1 MIVGA
6 PLMAALARRWPARTS
21 LLGFVLAFAVA
32 HVVGALTTSFAVLLG
47 TRVVAALANAGFL
60 AVALST
66 AATLVAADRKGRA
79 LAVLLSG
86 TTVAI
91 IAGVPG
97 GALLGMLLGWRATF
111 WAIALLCLPA
121 AGGVV
126 MGLPA
131 RVATSPRGAPV
142 GSSLRG
148 EIAQLAR
155 PRLILV
161 MLVGALVNAA
171 TFATFTFLAPIV
183 TGTAGLGELWVPVV
197 LVLFGAGALVGVTL
211 AGRLSDRR
219 PGVVL
224 AVGGPAL
231 LLGWFGTRD
240 PGRPAGGVAAPRV
253 RAGRAL
259 LRAGQHP
266 DRPSALRGGRRTHDG
281 RVVRD
286 RGAQHRCRRWPC
298 HCRLDPR
305 GRRPRSGLGQLFPGW
320 RSPCSSSCRSGVSG
334 QPAFASRLR
343 SRPSGRRRRAARPGS
358 ARVARRRCC
367 GDAVTVTLHGH
378 RHGVEPGP
386 VVADVG
392 GGAQQPGQVLV
403 EQRSTEVSAA
413 CTVTLMRGHHPA
425 VAVAYAGGDRP
436 DAGGQVLVGQGPAL
450 RAHLAQHARPA
461 RRAGLPAGVMPERL
475 GLGEHGGRA
484 RPAGRAASSTLPIEV
499 AAAGKRVPMVT
510 ASVTILGTATRA
522 T

>member
-1 MIVGA
+1 MLAGLVPDIATSLDVSVGAAGLLTSAFAVGMIVGA

-86 TTVAI
+86 TTVAV

-155 PRLILV
+155 PRLVLV

-171 TFATFTFLAPIV
+171 TFATP
-183 TGTAGLGELWVPVV
+183 
-197 LVLFGAGALVGVTL
+197 
-211 AGRLSDRR
+211 
-219 PGVVL
+219 
-224 AVGGPAL
+224 AVS
-231 LLGWFGTRD
+231 W
-240 PGRPAGGVAAPRV
+240 
-253 RAGRAL
+253 
-259 LRAGQHP
+259 
-266 DRPSALRGGRRTHDG
+266 
-281 RVVRD
+281 
-286 RGAQHRCRRWPC
+286 
-298 HCRLDPR
+298 
-305 GRRPRSGLGQLFPGW
+305 W

-334 QPAFASRLR
+334 QPAFASRLLR
-343 SRPSGRRRRAARPGS
+343 RPSGRR
-358 ARVARRRCC
+358 
-367 GDAVTVTLHGH
+367 
-378 RHGVEPGP
+378 
-386 VVADVG
+386 
-392 GGAQQPGQVLV
+392 
-403 EQRSTEVSAA
+403 
-413 CTVTLMRGHHPA
+413 
-425 VAVAYAGGDRP
+425 GGDRP
-436 DAGGQVLVGQGPAL
+436 DAGGQVLVGQGPAA
-450 RAHLAQHARPA
+450 RPHLAQFPVQLGAFR
-461 RRAGLPAGVMPERL
+461 LPAGGDAGAARD
-475 GLGEHGGRA
+475 GQHGGEFGRGEGRHSMSVRLPVVGRGGPGSCQH
-484 RPAGRAASSTLPIEV
+484 RPGRPRLRMTHDQAERTVCRLYC
-499 AAAGKRVPMVT
+499 
-510 ASVTILGTATRA
+510 
-522 T
+522 